1 MGINW
6 SEDLIRHADGRCRC
20 GWCGHDADY
29 VRYHDTEWGVPER
42 DGRRLFEKF
51 VLDAFQ
57 AGLSWLV
64 ILKKREA
71 FRRAFAGFDPARV
84 ATFNDGDVARLMSD
98 SGIVRNRA
106 KIEAAITAAR
116 IIMERGGPEW
126 FAWFLWGFV
135 DGAPLQPR
143 FRLRE
148 QVPDRT
154 ALSEHIS
161 GEMKRLGF
169 RFCGPVTVYAF
180 MQAVGMTNDHLVT
193 CWRHQEVLRLAEAPS
208 SFK

>member
-6 SEDLIRHADGRCRC
+6 AEDVIRHADGRCRC

-29 VRYHDTEWGVPER
+29 VRYHDTEWGVPEH

-64 ILKKREA
+64 ILKKRDA

-84 ATFNDGDVARLMSD
+84 AAFGEADVARLVND
-98 SGIVRNRA
+98 AGIVRNRA
-106 KIEAAITAAR
+106 KIEAAIAAAR
-116 IIMERGGPEW
+116 IVIRRGGPDW
-126 FAWFLWGFV
+126 FARFLWDFV
-135 DGAPLQPR
+135 DGKPLQPGYHSR
-143 FRLRE
+143 T

-154 ALSEHIS
+154 ELSMHIS
-161 GEMKRLGF
+161 REMKRLGF

-180 MQAVGMTNDHLVT
+180 MQAVGMTNDHLIS
-193 CWRHQEVLRLAEAPS
+193 CWRHEEVRRLGEES
-208 SFK
+208 TG